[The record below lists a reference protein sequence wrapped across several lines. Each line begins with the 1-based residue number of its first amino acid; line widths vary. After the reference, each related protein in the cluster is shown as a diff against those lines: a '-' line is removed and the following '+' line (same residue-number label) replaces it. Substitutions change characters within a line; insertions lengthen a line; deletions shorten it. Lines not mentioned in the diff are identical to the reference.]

1 MFVCV
6 YRQVSPVGQEV
17 KDVWAAHREE
27 FRSLSSL
34 VSVPSSSST
43 IRQLQQQRLSL
54 HESDGNK
61 VSEVRIKGGSKMV
74 HYLWNIQAVCTA
86 IAEGLV
92 RHRGPSPDSR
102 TFSQSFAFS
111 RCEDCTSLAAL
122 IHTCF
127 EIASLSG
134 WSDHLSCTQ
143 AVDTFATSRK
153 SMVKFRVQIQASF
166 HDFIWRARD
175 EDTSSYPRQ
184 NSTNRLSKHTTQAT
198 SSSSSSENMAATFTD
213 WCTFVA
219 EGCQLDICLHREKF
233 VGHLEVVKALR
244 YAWES
249 CLGCVVLLAR
259 LSIVT
264 QHDCILRGLSNMQS
278 SFTPA
283 TYESTL
289 FQSYLQIL
297 CQLEQ
302 TRYAITTIITLFIY
316 IYILSLIH

>member
-1 MFVCV
+1 
-6 YRQVSPVGQEV
+6 
-17 KDVWAAHREE
+17 
-27 FRSLSSL
+27 
-34 VSVPSSSST
+34 
-43 IRQLQQQRLSL
+43 
-54 HESDGNK
+54 
-61 VSEVRIKGGSKMV
+61 MV
-74 HYLWNIQAVCTA
+74 HYLWNIQAVCTR

-92 RHRGPSPDSR
+92 RHRGLSPESR
-102 TFSQSFAFS
+102 AFSQSFAFS
-111 RCEDCTSLAAL
+111 RCEDCSSLVAL
-122 IHTCF
+122 THACY

-153 SMVKFRVQIQASF
+153 SMIKFRAQIRASF
-166 HDFIWRARD
+166 RDVLWHARD
-175 EDTSSYPRQ
+175 EDTTSHPRY
-184 NSTNRLSKHTTQAT
+184 NNTNRLSKHTPQASS
-198 SSSSSSENMAATFTD
+198 SSSSSSESTAATFTD
-213 WCTFVA
+213 WCTFVT

-233 VGHLEVVKALR
+233 IGHLEVVKALR

-259 LSIVT
+259 LSIVI
-264 QHDCILRGLSNMQS
+264 QHYSIIHGSSNIES
-278 SFTPA
+278 SSTPA
-283 TYESTL
+283 SYEPMF

>member
-1 MFVCV
+1 
-6 YRQVSPVGQEV
+6 
-17 KDVWAAHREE
+17 
-27 FRSLSSL
+27 
-34 VSVPSSSST
+34 
-43 IRQLQQQRLSL
+43 
-54 HESDGNK
+54 
-61 VSEVRIKGGSKMV
+61 MV

-92 RHRGPSPDSR
+92 RHRGPSPDSH

-134 WSDHLSCTQ
+134 WSDHLSRTQ

-166 HDFIWRARD
+166 RDFIWRARD
-175 EDTSSYPRQ
+175 EDTYPRQ
-184 NSTNRLSKHTTQAT
+184 NSTNRLSKHISSAS
-198 SSSSSSENMAATFTD
+198 SSSSSSENTAATFTD
-213 WCTFVA
+213 WCTFVT
-219 EGCQLDICLHREKF
+219 EGCQLDIGLHREKF
-233 VGHLEVVKALR
+233 IGHLEVVQALR

-249 CLGCVVLLAR
+249 CLCCVVLLAR

-264 QHDCILRGLSNMQS
+264 QHYSIVHGSSNMQS

-283 TYESTL
+283 SYEPML

-302 TRYAITTIITLFIY
+302 TRYATPTTMTLY
-316 IYILSLIH
+316 IHTLPLIH